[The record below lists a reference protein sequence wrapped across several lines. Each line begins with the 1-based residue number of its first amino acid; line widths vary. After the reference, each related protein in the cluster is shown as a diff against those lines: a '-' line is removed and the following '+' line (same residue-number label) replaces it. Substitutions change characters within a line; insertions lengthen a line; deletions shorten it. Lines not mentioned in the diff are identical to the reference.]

1 MNKGENMKKRLCDL
15 QAGLVITVALFLI
28 TVAETVVRAMQPD
41 YLYAMT
47 NKGETFAIA
56 VFAAVILYFTFTKK
70 ERLSYI
76 CYGVLIGWF
85 VLEEALSLPGAL
97 SSLSATISDFEVFA
111 MVSNGA
117 GASVVAHGILSILIT
132 IGIVAMGVL
141 IAEYLHDGTI
151 YNRTFNVFGLVT
163 VLLLLISL
171 LVGLHA
177 LLIGRTVELL
187 LIVLNNLYRI
197 TMVFL
202 FVFFAYDSAKAQ
214 LKKAKLET

>member
-1 MNKGENMKKRLCDL
+1 MHEGENMKKRLCDL

-151 YNRTFNVFGLVT
+151 YNRTFNVFCLVT

-202 FVFFAYDSAKAQ
+202 FVFFAYDSAKMQ
-214 LKKAKLET
+214 LKKTKLSN

>member
-1 MNKGENMKKRLCDL
+1 MDKGENMKKRLCDL

-151 YNRTFNVFGLVT
+151 YNRAFNVFCLVT

-187 LIVLNNLYRI
+187 LILLNNLYRI

>member
-1 MNKGENMKKRLCDL
+1 MDKGENMKKRLCDL

-151 YNRTFNVFGLVT
+151 YNRAFNVFCLVT

-187 LIVLNNLYRI
+187 LILLNNLYRI

-214 LKKAKLET
+214 LKKAKLEK